1 MKLNFKKIFTFLI
14 LVFVFIFM
22 IVLNNNASLVTD
34 DFIYHFVFTNRLP
47 TNSTK
52 LITNFFELFPSM
64 ANHWRLWGGR
74 VVDHFLLQF
83 SFIMGLWF
91 FNIVNSLMFVL
102 LGILIYK
109 HIKNDNNNINVLLLV
124 LIYAVIF
131 AFVPQ
136 PGSTIIWKS
145 GSANYLWSSVI
156 ILSVTLQF
164 KNHYEGKFIKDSFVS
179 DTLFFIIGIITGCC
193 NENAG
198 CALIVTIILFI
209 IFNKLKHK
217 EIPQWMILNL
227 VGTIL
232 GYAFLMAAPGNYIRA
247 DKMYSGVD
255 YGVTSLLEYVVKIT
269 RLTYNYLKVL
279 IISLIA
285 TSVLLFTKRKKI
297 IDYINVYGIQIIFVI
312 FSLISI
318 YSLVMS
324 PAYPERCWMFAFVYL
339 TIVVGINIM
348 YLINNDKYKALYN
361 KFFIIIT
368 IVTSLN
374 SISLYN
380 EAYYDIIN
388 TKECIDDQVLQ
399 IKSQLKEGKRDVAVH
414 GIPSSVGKYNP
425 FTYNGYLTYNSDSW
439 TNRWIAEYY
448 GADSIVAED

>member
-374 SISLYN
+374 SISL
-380 EAYYDIIN
+380 
-388 TKECIDDQVLQ
+388 
-399 IKSQLKEGKRDVAVH
+399 
-414 GIPSSVGKYNP
+414 
-425 FTYNGYLTYNSDSW
+425 
-439 TNRWIAEYY
+439 
-448 GADSIVAED
+448 